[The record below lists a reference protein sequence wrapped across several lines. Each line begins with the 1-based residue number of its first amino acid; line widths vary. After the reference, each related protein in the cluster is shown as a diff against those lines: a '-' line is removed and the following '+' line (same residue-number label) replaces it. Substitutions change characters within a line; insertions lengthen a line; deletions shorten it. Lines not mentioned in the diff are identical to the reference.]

1 MIALKF
7 FNFCLGFPLVDPAS
21 HPFLASP
28 GPVHRGSNHPLP
40 QPPTFAYVDMQES
53 LLSAVGK

>member
-21 HPFLASP
+21 RPFLASP
-28 GPVHRGSNHPLP
+28 DPVLLGSNRPLP
-40 QPPTFAYVDMQES
+40 QILHV
-53 LLSAVGK
+53 SA